1 MTKNEMQ
8 NFKKFY
14 QIMNSNNDTF
24 IQKIKVIK
32 LNKSDGKEKTDKDG
46 NPVINQATGE
56 VEKWDDSYYLTFLA
70 MNSGGTHSTRISQ
83 EQFITLKEEF
93 VYVATGKIEY
103 VSYKDNYNT
112 VPTVKFESFE
122 DFENYLVSQLEIT
135 TSQQEKSISVAE
147 VKNTTSTKAP

>member
-1 MTKNEMQ
+1 
-8 NFKKFY
+8 
-14 QIMNSNNDTF
+14 
-24 IQKIKVIK
+24 
-32 LNKSDGKEKTDKDG
+32 
-46 NPVINQATGE
+46 
-56 VEKWDDSYYLTFLA
+56 

-83 EQFITLKEEF
+83 EQFVTLKEEF

-135 TSQQEKSISVAE
+135 TSQQEKSISVTEA
-147 VKNTTSTKAP
+147 KNTTSTKAP